1 MDFLRCAEMWVLW
14 AHESHAET
22 WVSWALESCAETWVS
37 WACESHA
44 ETWVSWAHESH
55 AETWVSWAHESHAET
70 WVLLDFE
77 RRAETWVS
85 WAHESCAERWV
96 LLGHRPL
103 LSLLSPSPPGFPKP
117 LYEALRMTDLGQTSA
132 PPLNSPRT
140 MGSYLVSGILRFLAV
155 VWGEQYRLPHGMTVR
170 TS

>member
-1 MDFLRCAEMWVLW
+1 MWVLLDFLRCAEMWVLW

-55 AETWVSWAHESHAET
+55 
-70 WVLLDFE
+70 
-77 RRAETWVS
+77 AETWVS